1 MIDDVMFNPAG
12 IGFTRLIAIP
22 EGSIQGFWDEQSDM
36 DQARYSRE
44 IALTVPGPELETLC
58 AKARQHQVYL
68 VFQAKI
74 TEPEIIPDRFFNSA
88 FIISPT
94 GEIVLRHVKN
104 VVHVCEGSTCPYDV
118 WDTWSEIV
126 GTDVRDHY
134 PVVKTEIGNLAVAIC
149 YETMFPETFRA
160 FSLSGA
166 EVVVKMAIP
175 APLVM
180 DGTWEAGNIAAAF
193 CNSCYI
199 VAPNFGPY
207 YTTSGSR
214 HPYDV
219 SGGNSMIVDYLGRL
233 VRRTKT
239 TNAAIV
245 PGDIDITKLRHW
257 RASGMTFGVQVRSG
271 LWKQIYEQWPDYP
284 KNLYLEHDVPKAAER
299 AKIKQ
304 QIVDIH
310 VKEGLITPPEQ

>member
-1 MIDDVMFNPAG
+1 
-12 IGFTRLIAIP
+12 
-22 EGSIQGFWDEQSDM
+22 
-36 DQARYSRE
+36 
-44 IALTVPGPELETLC
+44 
-58 AKARQHQVYL
+58 
-68 VFQAKI
+68 
-74 TEPEIIPDRFFNSA
+74 
-88 FIISPT
+88 
-94 GEIVLRHVKN
+94 
-104 VVHVCEGSTCPYDV
+104 
-118 WDTWSEIV
+118 
-126 GTDVRDHY
+126 
-134 PVVKTEIGNLAVAIC
+134 
-149 YETMFPETFRA
+149 
-160 FSLSGA
+160 
-166 EVVVKMAIP
+166 
-175 APLVM
+175 M

-304 QIVDIH
+304 QIVDTH
-310 VKEGLITPPEQ
+310 VKEGLITPPEK